1 MKLYTLAKKGIIRV
15 GDVIAYKRAFA
26 TSEVIEKD
34 VIVSFHFF
42 LRLFIYL
49 QSPQVQSIHPKTYAL
64 TILTQS
70 GPVKYLPP
78 HLLMDPP
85 EEPSA
90 PMLSMTI
97 TSPSMLETGLLD
109 TDGRMEKTRRPNGN
123 AWKSFTVWRWRG
135 GDAGAGNWRE
145 GDERGG
151 RENHGTLFYLRGS
164 YYHEM

>member
-1 MKLYTLAKKGIIRV
+1 VKLYTLAKKGIIRV

-34 VIVSFHFF
+34 VIVSSRFF
-42 LRLFIYL
+42 LDSFIYL
-49 QSPQVQSIHPKTYAL
+49 QSLQVQSIHPKTYAL

-90 PMLSMTI
+90 PTLSMTI

-109 TDGRMEKTRRPNGN
+109 TDGQMEKARRPNGN
-123 AWKSFTVWRWRG
+123 AWKCFTVWRWRG
-135 GDAGAGNWRE
+135 GDAGGGNWRE